1 MIMLAQAPVPPCL
14 SPHATPSCVATE
26 KRGSRMPESIIEEIQ
41 KLRQMTVGELRARY
55 AEVFGE
61 EPRSRNKD
69 YLWKRI
75 AYRIQERAEG
85 GLSERARRRAAELAR
100 DEDLRVRPPSSTD
113 PTAWMRDPRVPT
125 PGTILKRSWA
135 GTEHVVQ
142 VLDIGFLY
150 EGRRFKSLSAA
161 ARAITGTRW
170 NGFLFFGLIG
180 RKPDGAGSEGAT
192 S

>member
-1 MIMLAQAPVPPCL
+1 MAGTIA
-14 SPHATPSCVATE
+14 
-26 KRGSRMPESIIEEIQ
+26 EEIQ
-41 KLRQMTVGELRARY
+41 RLRQMTVGELRTRY

-75 AYRIQERAEG
+75 AYRIQELAEG

-113 PTAWMRDPRVPT
+113 PPAWMRDPRVPT

-135 GTEHVVQ
+135 GKEHVVQ
-142 VLDIGFLY
+142 VLDVGFLY

-170 NGFLFFGLIG
+170 NGFLFFGLIE
-180 RKPDGAGSEGAT
+180 RKPDAGSNGAA